1 MRYKPDLDQSKS
13 NDLKK
18 GPKPVFSEYSSGE
31 SPKESEFETA
41 LKELSPSDRKTR
53 LLWHW

>member
-18 GPKPVFSEYSSGE
+18 GTKPVFTEYSSGE